1 MNKAEL
7 GQAIATERK
16 AQGITIRKMA
26 EMAET
31 STRAVQAVEK
41 GLYNV
46 GIDTYL
52 KIAQML
58 NLSLKVG
65 EWPTT
70 PAKEIRPSQ
79 ANCGGLFRVL
89 LNAEGIDSS
98 YKHCKGSE
106 NSPYKQKMCVEIAY
120 LSLELP
126 NKSAK
131 TFLFAD

>member
-26 EMAET
+26 EMADT

-52 KIAQML
+52 KLAKTL

-65 EWPTT
+65 E
-70 PAKEIRPSQ
+70 
-79 ANCGGLFRVL
+79 
-89 LNAEGIDSS
+89 
-98 YKHCKGSE
+98 
-106 NSPYKQKMCVEIAY
+106 
-120 LSLELP
+120 
-126 NKSAK
+126 
-131 TFLFAD
+131 